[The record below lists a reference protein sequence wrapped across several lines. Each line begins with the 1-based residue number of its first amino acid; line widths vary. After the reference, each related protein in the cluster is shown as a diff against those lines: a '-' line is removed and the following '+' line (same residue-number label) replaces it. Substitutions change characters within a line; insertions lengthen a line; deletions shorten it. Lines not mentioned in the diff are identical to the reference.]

1 MMLRAKYHAAY
12 NSIHQ
17 IQDAELG
24 WTFTCWTHFSTSFCS
39 WLKPVS
45 TMFANLSL
53 IQHGLCTIWTLLS
66 AKNLRFINGFL
77 LVWRNQ
83 HRKRY
88 GNTRQEKPNNHPSY
102 GTPSLTIRNN
112 SAQNGINKTNKQNNH
127 ICSQSLKKWCRQNVT
142 KLVRGQLRHF
152 LSLVTYMRVNSHEP

>member
-17 IQDAELG
+17 IKDAKLG
-24 WTFTCWTHFSTSFCS
+24 WTFTCWTHFCASFSS

-45 TMFANLSL
+45 AMFANLSL

-127 ICSQSLKKWCRQNVT
+127 ICSQSLKKMVQT
-142 KLVRGQLRHF
+142 KCHKIGAWPIAAFLV
-152 LSLVTYMRVNSHEP
+152 LSNLHEGELA